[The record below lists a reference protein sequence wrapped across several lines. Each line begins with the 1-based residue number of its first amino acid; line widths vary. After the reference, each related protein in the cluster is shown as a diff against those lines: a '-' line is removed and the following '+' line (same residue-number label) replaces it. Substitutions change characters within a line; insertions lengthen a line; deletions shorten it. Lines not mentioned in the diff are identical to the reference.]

1 MELPATLEERMR
13 KLRLD
18 EDSLEESFIRGTGP
32 GGQKINKTASTVQ
45 LRHLPS
51 GIEVHCQ
58 AERSQT
64 LNRIR
69 AREILC
75 EKLEESARKKSLAR
89 KKVRAKNRF
98 LSRKPSKAAKERKKR
113 KKSARSDKKNLRRRP
128 PSDG

>member
-1 MELPATLEERMR
+1 MELPAPLESRMR

-45 LRHLPS
+45 LRHPAS

-75 EKLEESARKKSLAR
+75 EKIEEAARTKSLAR
-89 KKVRAKNRF
+89 KKVRAKKRF
-98 LSRKPSKAAKERKKR
+98 LSRKPSKASRERKKR
-113 KKSARSDKKNLRRRP
+113 AKSARSEKKNFRRRP
-128 PSDG
+128 ASDG